1 MYLVCPPALEML
13 SGAFGGNAQIR
24 LKKVVDYIDY
34 NCLVRVEVLGKGLPI
49 TACVDLVGYT
59 GAWLEC

>member
-1 MYLVCPPALEML
+1 MP

-24 LKKVVDYIDY
+24 RKIVVDYIGC

-49 TACVDLVGYT
+49 TACVDLVRCT
-59 GAWLEC
+59 GAWLGC

>member
-1 MYLVCPPALEML
+1 VCPPALEMP
-13 SGAFGGNAQIR
+13 SGAFSGNAQIR
-24 LKKVVDYIDY
+24 RKIVVDYIGC

-49 TACVDLVGYT
+49 TACVDLVRCT